1 MKLFDRRSLRF
12 AAAMFAAT
20 TVALASCDSAIYDDE
35 GDCSVRY
42 HVGFR
47 YKKNVLDVD
56 AFASQVKS
64 VSLFV
69 FDRNGT
75 LVATKTESGEALARE
90 GYSMQVDVAPGRY
103 DLVAWCGLT
112 ESEAFSL
119 VGGARP
125 ARKED
130 LACRL
135 ARVTPD
141 GATAARRDKPL
152 DALFHGYAENVEFPD
167 TYGDHVAGVVDLTK
181 NTNTVRVILQHYNG
195 RELDKDDFSFTVTDD
210 NGLMNYDNT
219 LLDDEIIVYGE
230 CKKQSGEVSLPDG
243 SRTVTSISSVIAQ
256 IDLARLVKEG
266 HAPELTVA
274 CKDKSE
280 PLFRLPLIDLL
291 LCAKGDVPYA
301 KEDQDYLDRQ
311 DNYNLIFFIDDENGW
326 YAKGGIWINSWHV
339 MRQSSDL

>member
-1 MKLFDRRSLRF
+1 M
-12 AAAMFAAT
+12 
-20 TVALASCDSAIYDDE
+20 
-35 GDCSVRY
+35 
-42 HVGFR
+42 
-47 YKKNVLDVD
+47 
-56 AFASQVKS
+56 
-64 VSLFV
+64 
-69 FDRNGT
+69 
-75 LVATKTESGEALARE
+75 
-90 GYSMQVDVAPGRY
+90 
-103 DLVAWCGLT
+103 
-112 ESEAFSL
+112 
-119 VGGARP
+119 
-125 ARKED
+125 
-130 LACRL
+130 
-135 ARVTPD
+135 
-141 GATAARRDKPL
+141 
-152 DALFHGYAENVEFPD
+152 FHGYAENVEFPD